1 MCHNQEKNEIPSI
14 FILQKSHL
22 DENVRGYSPHEK
34 KVQSPIWRD
43 CTLVQ
48 ILNIIFLRLAVVE
61 QDPIAPHKR

>member
-1 MCHNQEKNEIPSI
+1 MRSLS
-14 FILQKSHL
+14 ILQKSPM
-22 DENVRGYSPHEK
+22 DENVRRYSPREK

-48 ILNIIFLRLAVVE
+48 ILNIIFLRLAVGE